1 MNIAELKS
9 KDEILKTYDIYKD
22 CMYKP
27 TPEKFELKVDAYLND
42 DNIKIFACICDNN
55 VLGVMVLSFDEDNNA
70 EIIGI
75 AVAKDFRKRGIA
87 SQMISEVAI
96 SYKLNKIFAETDND
110 AVEFYRKAGF
120 SVTEFSATYDTETV
134 IRYKCEQSFKL

>member
-55 VLGVMVLSFDEDNNA
+55 VLGVMVLSLDEDNNA

-75 AVAKDFRKRGIA
+75 AVAKDFRNRGIA
-87 SQMISEVAI
+87 SQMVSEVAI

-120 SVTEFSATYDTETV
+120 SVTEFSATYDAETV
-134 IRYKCEQSFKL
+134 IRYKCEQSFKR

>member
-9 KDEILKTYDIYKD
+9 KDEFLKTYDIYKD

-27 TPEKFELKVDAYLND
+27 TPEKFELKVDTYLND

-55 VLGVMVLSFDEDNNA
+55 VLGVMVLSFDEGNNA

-75 AVAKDFRKRGIA
+75 AVGKEFRNRGIG
-87 SQMISEVAI
+87 SQMIREFATCYNI
-96 SYKLNKIFAETDND
+96 NKIVAETDDD
-110 AVEFYRKAGF
+110 AVEFYRKTGF
-120 SVTEFSATYDTETV
+120 SVAEFSATYDTETV
-134 IRYKCEQSFKL
+134 TRYKCELSFKI

>member
-1 MNIAELKS
+1 MTIFELNDKQ
-9 KDEILKTYDIYKD
+9 EILKTYDIYKD
-22 CMYKP
+22 CMYNP
-27 TPEKFELKVDAYLND
+27 TPEKFELKVDTYLND
-42 DNIKIFACICDNN
+42 NNIKIFACLSENRFF
-55 VLGVMVLSFDEDNNA
+55 GVIVILIDEDNGA

-75 AVAKDFRKRGIA
+75 AVAKEFRKRGIA

-134 IRYKCEQSFKL
+134 IRYKCEQSFDL